1 MNCMTH
7 THTPPPAT
15 GAPNLEWSAAL
26 ALCQRYGIGKATLRK
41 WQESNTEGLCFHP
54 PGRSRR
60 RLYRRSV
67 LLRLCGVE

>member
-1 MNCMTH
+1 MSDGTLTELGMRE
-7 THTPPPAT
+7 PR
-15 GAPNLEWSAAL
+15 EWSVAL

-41 WQESNTEGLCFHP
+41 WQESNTDGLCFHP

>member
-1 MNCMTH
+1 MSH
-7 THTPPPAT
+7 THTSTATAEPPH
-15 GAPNLEWSAAL
+15 LEWSAAL

-41 WQESNTEGLCFHP
+41 WQESNTEGLWFHP